1 MSGKKDQL
9 PIRCSQDI
17 ANGVYAN
24 LGLVNY
30 NQEEFVLD
38 FIFLHPN
45 TKSGDIRSRVI
56 LHPNHVRRLI
66 ETLKTQLADYES
78 KHKNGADDSD
88 DSDDDG
94 LPPITLSF
102 N

>member
-1 MSGKKDQL
+1 MSEKKDQL
-9 PIRCSQDI
+9 PIRCPQEI

-24 LGLVNY
+24 LGIVNY
-30 NQEEFVLD
+30 NQEEFILD

-45 TKSGDIRSRVI
+45 TKSGEVRSRVV

-66 ETLKTQLADYES
+66 DTMTKQLADYES
-78 KHKNGADDSD
+78 KHANQSSNDD
-88 DSDDDG
+88 DDDG
-94 LPPITLSF
+94 IPPITLSF